1 MTAQQLLDKALTEC
15 SWEDIN
21 RCIGALD
28 SARHA
33 SHRLLHVHV
42 ESGPNHDV
50 SYMAP
55 ASRYVTEKLAMFGGE
70 AHIERLQS
78 LVHLSM
84 SEPGY
89 RAAAGAFF
97 ESYAHRRL
105 QQGGNFEVRSQCQ
118 LLSKSCFLRGAH
130 RI

>member
-1 MTAQQLLDKALTEC
+1 VTAQQLLDKALTEC
-15 SWEDIN
+15 SWEDIK
-21 RCIGALD
+21 RCIGAPD
-28 SARHA
+28 SASHA

-42 ESGPNHDV
+42 KPGPNHDV
-50 SYMAP
+50 SYMAA
-55 ASRYVTEKLAMFGGE
+55 ASRYVTEKLAMLGGE
-70 AHIERLQS
+70 AHIGRLQS

-105 QQGGNFEVRSQCQ
+105 QNGGHFEVSFQ
-118 LLSKSCFLRGAH
+118 S
-130 RI
+130 